1 VPTCTEWPELASI
14 KRGKADELIE
24 QAVEAVKRWP
34 DLAAKTAIDETR
46 VERIQH
52 AHRIHL

>member
-1 VPTCTEWPELASI
+1 MPTCTEWPELASI